1 MSLSDHKDTIQ
12 RLYVDEDLTLDELMD
27 SMERNFG
34 IRASKDTYKRYF
46 KKWQLRKNNNHDFYI
61 WANHRIEKRSHANP
75 KKKTQIL
82 LNGKAI
88 DKKTI
93 QKNIP
98 RQVSTYDQ
106 ARAAAASPAT
116 PQGYSIVTPAGS
128 TSSQPQDTSAR
139 PSEPPSSSHPASL
152 GSDIT
157 DNEELTEI
165 KLLAEV
171 MQDCGSFLSLWG
183 QMNVSTSRRNL
194 AELHTS
200 VAERIITDTW
210 DLQSHP
216 RHTTRLL
223 PVLGFDIL
231 HSSYK
236 DDFERVQL
244 QLRNLPQDIYADT
257 VRTARFIA
265 SAKGCV
271 NAAAALFDNEPNV
284 DSRDSKGQTCL
295 GIAVLHNH
303 PAMVSFLIARGANV
317 NNRRRDGQTV
327 WTQICISE
335 EHETVSQLL
344 INAGADVNT
353 TVNSVNGLYI
363 AAAGGHIDDVQRLL
377 RRGMNPS
384 IQTPFLWAPL
394 VSFNI
399 RDGARLIA

>member
-1 MSLSDHKDTIQ
+1 MGSL
-12 RLYVDEDLTLDELMD
+12 
-27 SMERNFG
+27 ERNFG
-34 IRASKDTYKRYF
+34 VRASKDTYKRHL
-46 KKWQLRKNNNHDFYI
+46 KKWKLHKNNNRDFYV

-88 DKKTI
+88 DEKTI

-116 PQGYSIVTPAGS
+116 PQGYSIVTPASS
-128 TSSQPQDTSAR
+128 TPRQPQDTSAR
-139 PSEPPSSSHPASL
+139 PSETPSSSQPTRL
-152 GSDIT
+152 ESDIT
-157 DNEELTEI
+157 DKEELTEI

-171 MQDCGSFLSLWG
+171 MQDCGSWLSIWS
-183 QMNVSTSRRNL
+183 QNVSTSRRNL
-194 AELHTS
+194 ARLYTS

-216 RHTTRLL
+216 RPRSLLL
-223 PVLGFDIL
+223 PALVFDIL
-231 HSSYK
+231 HFLHFSYK

-244 QLRNLPQDIYADT
+244 QLRNLPQDIFVDT

-271 NAAAALFDNEPNV
+271 NAAAALFENQLNI

-303 PAMVSFLIARGANV
+303 PAMASFLISRGANV

-335 EHETVSQLL
+335 EHETVSQIL
-344 INAGADVNT
+344 IKAGADVNT

-363 AAAGGHIDDVQRLL
+363 AAAGGHIDDVRRLL

-394 VSFNI
+394 VSLTSETVLNLLYNDTKSWPEYFSI
-399 RDGARLIA
+399 GLDRSTS

>member
-27 SMERNFG
+27 SMERYFG
-34 IRASKDTYKRYF
+34 IRASKDTYKRHF
-46 KKWQLRKNNNHDFYI
+46 KKWKLRKNNNCDFYI

-82 LNGKAI
+82 LNGKAM
-88 DKKTI
+88 DEKTM
-93 QKNIP
+93 QKNIS

-116 PQGYSIVTPAGS
+116 PEGYSIVTPAGS
-128 TSSQPQDTSAR
+128 TPRQPQDTSVR
-139 PSEPPSSSHPASL
+139 PSETPSSSQPTRL
-152 GSDIT
+152 ESDIT
-157 DNEELTEI
+157 DKEELTEI

-183 QMNVSTSRRNL
+183 QMNVSTSRENL
-194 AELHTS
+194 AQLYTS
-200 VAERIITDTW
+200 VAERIITGTW
-210 DLQSHP
+210 YLQSQP
-216 RHTTRLL
+216 RHTTCLL
-223 PVLGFDIL
+223 PVLEFDIL

-244 QLRNLPQDIYADT
+244 QLQNLPQDIYVDT

-271 NAAAALFDNEPNV
+271 NVAVALFDNPLNV

-303 PAMVSFLIARGANV
+303 PAMVLFLIARGANV
-317 NNRRRDGQTV
+317 NHRRRDGQTV
-327 WTQICISE
+327 WTQICTSE
-335 EHETVSQLL
+335 EHDTVSQML

-353 TVNSVNGLYI
+353 TVNSLHLCRWRSY
-363 AAAGGHIDDVQRLL
+363 R
-377 RRGMNPS
+377 
-384 IQTPFLWAPL
+384 
-394 VSFNI
+394 
-399 RDGARLIA
+399 

>member
-1 MSLSDHKDTIQ
+1 MSLSDHKDTVQ

-27 SMERNFG
+27 FMESNFG
-34 IRASKDTYKRYF
+34 ILASKDTYKRHF
-46 KKWQLRKNNNHDFYI
+46 RKWKLRKNNNRDFYI
-61 WANHRIEKRSHANP
+61 WANHRLEKRSHENP

-88 DKKTI
+88 DEKTI

-116 PQGYSIVTPAGS
+116 PQGYSIVTPA
-128 TSSQPQDTSAR
+128 
-139 PSEPPSSSHPASL
+139 
-152 GSDIT
+152 
-157 DNEELTEI
+157 
-165 KLLAEV
+165 
-171 MQDCGSFLSLWG
+171 
-183 QMNVSTSRRNL
+183 
-194 AELHTS
+194 
-200 VAERIITDTW
+200 
-210 DLQSHP
+210 
-216 RHTTRLL
+216 
-223 PVLGFDIL
+223 GFDIL

-303 PAMVSFLIARGANV
+303 PAMVSFLIARGANI

-327 WTQICISE
+327 WTQICTSK
-335 EHETVSQLL
+335 EHGAVSQTL
-344 INAGADVNT
+344 INVDAHVNT

-363 AAAGGHIDDVQRLL
+363 PAAGGHIDDVRRLL
-377 RRGMNPS
+377 RRGMNRS
-384 IQTPFLWAPL
+384 SQTPFSWALL
-394 VSFNI
+394 VTLTSETVPI
-399 RDGARLIA
+399 SIV

>member
-1 MSLSDHKDTIQ
+1 
-12 RLYVDEDLTLDELMD
+12 
-27 SMERNFG
+27 
-34 IRASKDTYKRYF
+34 
-46 KKWQLRKNNNHDFYI
+46 
-61 WANHRIEKRSHANP
+61 
-75 KKKTQIL
+75 
-82 LNGKAI
+82 
-88 DKKTI
+88 
-93 QKNIP
+93 
-98 RQVSTYDQ
+98 
-106 ARAAAASPAT
+106 
-116 PQGYSIVTPAGS
+116 
-128 TSSQPQDTSAR
+128 
-139 PSEPPSSSHPASL
+139 
-152 GSDIT
+152 
-157 DNEELTEI
+157 
-165 KLLAEV
+165 
-171 MQDCGSFLSLWG
+171 
-183 QMNVSTSRRNL
+183 MNVSTSRRNL
-194 AELHTS
+194 AELYTS

-327 WTQICISE
+327 WTQICTSK
-335 EHETVSQLL
+335 EHGAVSQILN
-344 INAGADVNT
+344 NADVHVNT
-353 TVNSVNGLYI
+353 TINSVNGLYI
-363 AAAGGHIDDVQRLL
+363 SAAGGHIDDVRRLL
-377 RRGMNPS
+377 RRGMYRS
-384 IQTPFLWAPL
+384 SQTPFSWALL
-394 VSFNI
+394 VSLTSETVPISLYNDTKSWPESFRI
-399 RDGARLIA
+399 GLDRSTL